1 MKYHRSNCNILFLL
15 SIFFSGV
22 DIYSIYSKIKNCQI
36 KRDRAR
42 ESVRDVVKA
51 DQNTNEMLAQV
62 KEYICTLEYQVRT
75 LTLVITVSCGLI
87 MIKVIIWLMMMMLSL
102 TANDNEF
109 SWQRRWYCVAYPGS
123 HKKNL
128 EKQRKSNQMSQFLFC
143 LSS

>member
-1 MKYHRSNCNILFLL
+1 M
-15 SIFFSGV
+15 

-109 SWQRRWYCVAYPGS
+109 S
-123 HKKNL
+123 
-128 EKQRKSNQMSQFLFC
+128 
-143 LSS
+143 